1 MIDLGPSDFA
11 VGLSY
16 VAISQ
21 VNSIKGIVFR
31 TPFDLTHLQK
41 VNNPEGG
48 IQGMLL
54 QDNVRCGQLPFH
66 ENPYNDDIS
75 EYVFLD

>member
-1 MIDLGPSDFA
+1 VIDLGPSDFA

-21 VNSIKGIVFR
+21 VKSIKGIVFR

-48 IQGMLL
+48 IWGMLL
-54 QDNVRCGQLPFH
+54 RDNVRHEQLPFH
-66 ENPYNDDIS
+66 ENPYNVDIS